1 MQFQFRCGAANAN
14 DCHWVVNRA
23 QKSYIWNLSI
33 TERSVSEDCFDGFFA
48 WGGLVFFEDGF
59 FALGDLLLFEEGEET
74 SISSVWSRLSM
85 TSIEKAEAS
94 INTMKTTKIGA
105 NIPKPSRLICEA
117 NNSDMNMKFSVK

>member
-48 WGGLVFFEDGF
+48 LGGLVFFEDGF
-59 FALGDLLLFEEGEET
+59 FEDGFFASGDLLLFEEGEET

-85 TSIEKAEAS
+85 PSIEKAEAS
-94 INTMKTTKIGA
+94 INTMKRTKIGA
-105 NIPKPSRLICEA
+105 NIPKPNRLICEA
-117 NNSDMNMKFSVK
+117 K